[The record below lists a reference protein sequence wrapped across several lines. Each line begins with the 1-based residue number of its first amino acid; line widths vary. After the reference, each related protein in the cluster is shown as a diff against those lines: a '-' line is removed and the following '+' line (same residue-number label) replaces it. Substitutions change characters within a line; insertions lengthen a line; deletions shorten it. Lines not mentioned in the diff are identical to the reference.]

1 LSLLG
6 IIVPLDDFGIT
17 QDFLKSTYEPA
28 AVNGVILNDMIYALP
43 ESQEGIALLYNKA
56 LVTDEYLP
64 ADAQNFDDLLAKAEK
79 FQADK
84 GFPMICNQGFGGS
97 DAYHAAPA
105 YFGFGVPEYVDAE
118 GNAYMN
124 TPEAVAAAEWIQ
136 KLSKVSLAETSYDVC
151 NAAFQEGKV
160 GAWWTGPWAVANVI
174 DAGIDLGILAFG
186 RPFVGIK
193 TLMLS
198 SNAEPRGNA
207 EAALDVMKYFTSA
220 DVQKQLALVNKTIP
234 APTAALTD
242 PEVAADPVIKGFGTA
257 LNLGVPMANH
267 PYAAAQWVPVG
278 DATLAVW
285 QGKQTPQEAMDAAQ
299 AAIEEAVAGMK

>member
-1 LSLLG
+1 
-6 IIVPLDDFGIT
+6 
-17 QDFLKSTYEPA
+17 
-28 AVNGVILNDMIYALP
+28 
-43 ESQEGIALLYNKA
+43 
-56 LVTDEYLP
+56 
-64 ADAQNFDDLLAKAEK
+64 
-79 FQADK
+79 
-84 GFPMICNQGFGGS
+84 
-97 DAYHAAPA
+97 
-105 YFGFGVPEYVDAE
+105 
-118 GNAYMN
+118 
-124 TPEAVAAAEWIQ
+124 
-136 KLSKVSLAETSYDVC
+136 
-151 NAAFQEGKV
+151 
-160 GAWWTGPWAVANVI
+160 
-174 DAGIDLGILAFG
+174 
-186 RPFVGIK
+186 
-193 TLMLS
+193 LMLS
-198 SNAEPRGNA
+198 ANAEPRGNA